1 MVLWQSGPKCLS
13 LPLGAEPRDSIP
25 PRHNR
30 GLDRQWNKTSLC
42 VAGSL

>member
-13 LPLGAEPRDSIP
+13 LPLGAEPRASI

-30 GLDRQWNKTSLC
+30 GLDQQWNKTSLC
-42 VAGSL
+42 VAGSP